1 MSRLIL
7 SSLSLRLEPVL
18 ILLALAMDSLLI
30 ELISAWGDL

>member
-18 ILLALAMDSLLI
+18 ILLALAMYSLLI
-30 ELISAWGDL
+30 ELISACGDL